1 MTTKPTHPTLTLR
14 PAMTEAE
21 RAFLDAAPDA
31 VETRAREGGAKGY
44 RKSAASYP
52 ARPTTRRVAVLLPV
66 DLADRLEA
74 WAEAS
79 ERPMTYAITKALER
93 WLAEQ
98 GR

>member
-21 RAFLDAAPDA
+21 RAFLGAAPDA
-31 VETRAREGGAKGY
+31 AETRAPRRPG
-44 RKSAASYP
+44 
-52 ARPTTRRVAVLLPV
+52 PTTRRVAVLLPLDV
-66 DLADRLEA
+66 ADRLEA
-74 WAEAS
+74 WAEAN
-79 ERPMTYAITKALER
+79 ERPMTYAITKALDA

>member
-21 RAFLDAAPDA
+21 RAFMNAAPDA
-31 VETRAREGGAKGY
+31 VETRAPRRPG
-44 RKSAASYP
+44 
-52 ARPTTRRVAVLLPV
+52 PTTRRVAVLLPV

-74 WAEAS
+74 WAEQT